1 MAIAFELIT
10 MVAVLGLGFV
20 FGRIWE
26 IRRELQRKQ
35 SHRPH
40 IAKREHR
47 IDGGLAGQVQTGFFG
62 TSTTSRAA
70 IPASIL
76 FFAQLL

>member
-10 MVAVLGLGFV
+10 MVAVLALGFV

-40 IAKREHR
+40 VAKREHR
-47 IDGGLAGQVQTGFFG
+47 IDGGLAGQVQTCYRLP
-62 TSTTSRAA
+62 TAH
-70 IPASIL
+70 L
-76 FFAQLL
+76 